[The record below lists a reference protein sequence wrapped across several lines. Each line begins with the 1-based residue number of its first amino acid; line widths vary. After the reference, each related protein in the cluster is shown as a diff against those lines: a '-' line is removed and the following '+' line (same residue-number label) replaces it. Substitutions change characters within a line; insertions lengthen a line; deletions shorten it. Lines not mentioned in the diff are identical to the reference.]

1 MTATHPSDTAIRPF
15 RIDIPQADL
24 DDLRD
29 RLARTRWPDELPGV
43 GWTRGVP
50 LGYLKEL
57 AAYWADGYD
66 WRKQEAR
73 LNELPQFTT
82 TIDGANIHFLHVRS
96 PEPDALPLILTHGW
110 PGSIVEFLSV
120 IGPLT
125 DPRAHGGDPADAF
138 HLVIPSLPGYGL
150 SGPTREAGWTTEP
163 RRPRL
168 GRADGPPRLPAVRR
182 PGRRL
187 GRVRLP
193 GAGPDRPRPRRR
205 RAPQRGHLRV
215 HPLRTGGPRGAGQL
229 HRRRE
234 GAPGT
239 PQHQHRRARERL
251 LRGPGHPA
259 ADPGLRPHRL
269 PGRAAGLDRGEVQGV
284 DPRRRRPR
292 GRRRPRPAADQRDA
306 VLADRD
312 GRLLGPPVLREPA
325 RRLLAPAARHDADR
339 GGGVRRRTTPSAA
352 TASAATTS
360 STGPSSTAAATSPPW
375 KPPTCWSATCA
386 ASSAAFANCK
396 GRGSGGALLELQGD
410 GARHVLPAPSP
421 AGRQEPTPATQV
433 RLEY

>member
-1 MTATHPSDTAIRPF
+1 MTATHPSDTTIRPF

-29 RLARTRWPDELPGV
+29 RLHRTRWPDELPGV

-66 WRKQEAR
+66 WRKQEAT
-73 LNELPQFTT
+73 LNEHPQFTT

-110 PGSIVEFLSV
+110 PGSIVEFLNV

-150 SGPTREAGWTTEP
+150 SGPTREAGWTTD
-163 RRPRL
+163 RVAKAWA
-168 GRADGPPRLPAVRR
+168 RADGPPRLPALRR

-193 GAGPDRPRPRRR
+193 GAGPDRRRPRPR

-215 HPLRTGGPRGAGQL
+215 HPLRARGPRRAGQL

-234 GAPGT
+234 AAAGAA
-239 PQHQHRRARERL
+239 QHQHGRARERL

-259 ADPGLRPHRL
+259 ADAGLCADRL
-269 PGRAAGLDRGEVQGV
+269 PGRAAGLDRGAVQGM
-284 DPRRRRPR
+284 DPRR
-292 GRRRPRPAADQRDA
+292 
-306 VLADRD
+306 
-312 GRLLGPPVLREPA
+312 
-325 RRLLAPAARHDADR
+325 
-339 GGGVRRRTTPSAA
+339 
-352 TASAATTS
+352 
-360 STGPSSTAAATSPPW
+360 
-375 KPPTCWSATCA
+375 
-386 ASSAAFANCK
+386 
-396 GRGSGGALLELQGD
+396 
-410 GARHVLPAPSP
+410 
-421 AGRQEPTPATQV
+421 
-433 RLEY
+433 